1 MLHIA
6 CAAMSADPA
15 FPAVSLCR
23 GQQDTASL
31 PLTEGPHRTAAD
43 DEAIHH
49 IDPCSADVAS
59 SQMLARAFLG
69 LFLRALSALRS
80 QNFPR
85 QRYVYVELVLSG
97 DTRDAHC
104 EACPQHL
111 HKMAKKRKRASGDDE
126 KAEAAPNEGSNTEE
140 ELNPY
145 ELQRQKLCV
154 PCCIF
159 TNSQTGFFTFN
170 LASPS
175 MIC

>member
-59 SQMLARAFLG
+59 SHMLARAFLG
-69 LFLRALSALRS
+69 LFLRALCALRS
-80 QNFPR
+80 QNLPR

-97 DTRDAHC
+97 DTQT
-104 EACPQHL
+104 PT
-111 HKMAKKRKRASGDDE
+111 AKLARNICIRWPRKEREHQGMMR
-126 KAEAAPNEGSNTEE
+126 KPKQLRT
-140 ELNPY
+140 
-145 ELQRQKLCV
+145 RV
-154 PCCIF
+154 P
-159 TNSQTGFFTFN
+159 T
-170 LASPS
+170 
-175 MIC
+175 